1 MELHCFKLCNGLKK
15 ENFLK
20 KRKGHLGE
28 ALKPLRLATGMS
40 QEEFAH
46 RCKLDRSFMS
56 DLETD
61 KKGPSLLTIFKLAKG
76 LGMKAKDLVGEIE
89 ENIDFDSIF
98 EEEPEK

>member
-1 MELHCFKLCNGLKK
+1 MVLKRRISLKK
-15 ENFLK
+15 EK
-20 KRKGHLGE
+20 AIYIGE
-28 ALKPLRLATGMS
+28 TLKPLRLATGMS

-61 KKGPSLLTIFKLAKG
+61 KKGPSLLTIFKLAIG
-76 LGMKAKDLVGEIE
+76 LGMKAKDLVGEIK